1 MPNHIL
7 EKDKNLSSRL
17 LDRRWREIFKYN
29 NEPIIRETL
38 LDRSSLADIELYK
51 NNIENYIG
59 TAKLPIGIAGPLLIN
74 GNYAKNKYLV
84 PLATTEGALVASYN
98 RGAKITCLAAGINTC
113 IVSEGVTRS
122 PAFKFYNLENL
133 QNFRNWLDTQKIKIK
148 NIAESTSNHCLLV
161 NAEEFI
167 ANNTVYLKLNYSTG
181 RASGQNMVT
190 VASQAIYEYILRT
203 SPVPIMFSL
212 VEANFSSD
220 KKASYQSLLGVRG
233 KKVCA
238 EVSLSAELVDKY
250 LHCSTVDMAM
260 AWEISAIGSKCSGS
274 IGSQAHYAN
283 GLAAL
288 YIACGQD
295 AACTAES
302 SIGITNC
309 SLETDKSLRVSVT
322 MPNIMVGTVGGGTNL
337 PSQSACL
344 KILNLKSNEN
354 ATKELAEITAALCLC
369 GEISLIAAITANE
382 FTKAHQNHGRGQR

>member
-1 MPNHIL
+1 MSNHIL
-7 EKDKNLSSRL
+7 EKSQSLSSKL
-17 LDRRWREIFKYN
+17 LERRWREIFKYN
-29 NEPIIRETL
+29 SESDLREIL
-38 LDRSSLADIELYK
+38 LDKSSRENIDLYT

-59 TAKLPIGIAGPLLIN
+59 TAKIPIGVAGPLLVN

-98 RGAKITCLAAGINTC
+98 RGAKVTHLSGGINTC
-113 IVSEGVTRS
+113 IVDEGVTRS
-122 PAFKFYNLENL
+122 PAFKFENLVNL
-133 QNFRNWLDTQKIKIK
+133 QNFCRWLDTQKLRIKD
-148 NIAESTSNHCLLV
+148 IAKATSNHCLLIDI
-161 NAEEFI
+161 EEFI
-167 ANNTVYLKLNYSTG
+167 ANNTVYLKLKYSTG
-181 RASGQNMVT
+181 KASGQNMVT
-190 VASQAIYEYILRT
+190 VASQAIYEYILAH
-203 SPVPIMFSL
+203 SPIDIVFAL

-238 EVSLSAELVDKY
+238 EVNLSAELVEKY
-250 LHCSTVDMAM
+250 LHCSSRDMAI
-260 AWEISAIGSKCSGS
+260 AWEISSIGSKCSGS

-309 SLETDKSLRVSVT
+309 NLKADESLSISIT

-337 PSQSACL
+337 PSQAACL
-344 KILNLKSNEN
+344 GLLNLTKNEN
-354 ATKELAEITAALCLC
+354 AARELAEITAALCLC

-382 FTKAHQNHGRGQR
+382 FTKAHQHHGRGKR